1 MIKRRIAVQPCG
13 AKDRAFQLLVAGLC
27 VLWSGCAPR
36 TELPQELSDFYV
48 TMQHSALRFPQNDG
62 AWDQHYGD
70 APYYGTA
77 FYANTPSLRGDDG
90 ASLLPEHRTLA
101 RAAAD
106 HNLRTLSRAQSDRA
120 YFIENLEEVMMS
132 ALGLIEYS
140 AATSDRRGLAQLD
153 ATLDVMNGF
162 AVALGYYIDID
173 AGMFAI
179 KTYGPTAISAGVAL
193 LNLQY
198 ATYIG
203 GETAPDR
210 IDMARNILSA
220 IDRKAWDG
228 TRYRI
233 SPRDDLL
240 ELYPN
245 TMMML
250 VLCRFYERTHE
261 VDSLRRAEQVY
272 AAIQPLRS
280 PRGGYHSPY
289 SAAAMGAKTEDYS
302 TLSSQNYL
310 TLALTLL
317 FQNTGQVR
325 YFDEALFVLDFVRT
339 HLFDAKSGHLL
350 HHFIDGRIA
359 LPSDPEY
366 FCTGCNLQ
374 FLYAV
379 HLLMQAIHPTP
390 GPDA

>member
-1 MIKRRIAVQPCG
+1 MTKTERR
-13 AKDRAFQLLVAGLC
+13 
-27 VLWSGCAPR
+27 VLWFVPVACGLRRVALAMLCLWLLACAPR
-36 TELPQELSDFYV
+36 TEIPSELSDFYV
-48 TMQHSALRFPQNDG
+48 TMQHSALRFPQKDG

-77 FYANTPSLRGDDG
+77 FYAKTPSLRDAAG
-90 ASLLPEHRTLA
+90 SLRQPEHQALA
-101 RAAAD
+101 RAAAA
-106 HNLRTLSRAQSDRA
+106 HNAKTLARAQADRA
-120 YFIENLEEVMMS
+120 FFLEHLEEVMMS

-140 AATSDRRGLAQLD
+140 AATGDRGSLSQID
-153 ATLDVMNGF
+153 QTLDVINGF
-162 AVALGYYIDID
+162 AIALGYYIDID

-179 KTYGPTAISAGVAL
+179 QTYGPTAISAGVAL
-193 LNLQY
+193 LNLQH
-198 ATYIG
+198 AKYIG
-203 GETAPDR
+203 GEGAPDR
-210 IDMARNILSA
+210 IELARSIIA
-220 IDRKAWDG
+220 KIDEKAWDG
-228 TRYRI
+228 ARYRV
-233 SPRDDLL
+233 SPRDSLL

-250 VLCRFYERTHE
+250 VLCRLYERTGERAH
-261 VDSLRRAEQVY
+261 LMRAEQVY
-272 AAIQPLRS
+272 EAIQPLRS

-289 SAAAMGAKTEDYS
+289 SAAAMGAKTDDYT

-317 FQNTGQVR
+317 FQNTAQAR
-325 YFDEALFVLDFVRT
+325 YFDEALYVLDFVRT
-339 HLFDAKSGHLL
+339 RLFDPASGHLL

-379 HLLMQAIHPTP
+379 HLLMQAVAPSE
-390 GPDA
+390 

>member
-1 MIKRRIAVQPCG
+1 MTKTRLGSRAGERG
-13 AKDRAFQLLVAGLC
+13 ARLAGLCLLALLVA
-27 VLWSGCAPR
+27 CAPR
-36 TELPQELSDFYV
+36 SEVPKELSQFYV
-48 TMQHSALRFPQNDG
+48 TMQESALRFPQKDG

-77 FYANTPSLRGDDG
+77 FYAKTPSLRDFSGTPRQ
-90 ASLLPEHRTLA
+90 PEHATLA
-101 RAAAD
+101 RAAAQ
-106 HNLRTLSRAQSDRA
+106 HNLKTLARAQADRT
-120 YFIENLEEVMMS
+120 YFLENLEEVMMS
-132 ALGLIEYS
+132 ALGVIEYS
-140 AATSDRRGLAQLD
+140 AATADRSGLAQVD
-153 ATLDVMNGF
+153 QTLDVINGF
-162 AVALGYYIDID
+162 AIALGYYIDID

-203 GETAPDR
+203 GESAADR
-210 IDMARNILSA
+210 LELARSIIQKID
-220 IDRKAWDG
+220 DKAWDG
-228 TRYRI
+228 ARYRV

-250 VLCRFYERTHE
+250 VLCRLYERTGEIEH
-261 VDSLRRAEQVY
+261 LRRAEQVY

-289 SAAAMGAKTEDYS
+289 SAAAMGAKSEDYS

-310 TLALTLL
+310 TVALTLL
-317 FQNTGQVR
+317 FQDTQDVR
-325 YFDEALFVLDFVRT
+325 YFNEALYVLDFVRT
-339 HLFDAKSGHLL
+339 RLFDAASGHLL

-379 HLLMQAIHPTP
+379 HLLMQAA
-390 GPDA
+390 GPKD

>member
-1 MIKRRIAVQPCG
+1 MSTPL
-13 AKDRAFQLLVAGLC
+13 AKVCTRSWHALLALALVSGLVA
-27 VLWSGCAPR
+27 CAPQR
-36 TELPQELSDFYV
+36 ELPVELRELYV
-48 TMQHSALRFPQNDG
+48 RLQDTALRFPQRDG

-77 FYANTPSLRGDDG
+77 FYAHAPQRADADPSLPRH
-90 ASLLPEHRTLA
+90 ASLAT
-101 RAAAD
+101 AAVG
-106 HNLRTLSRAQSDRA
+106 HNLRILRQAQADRA
-120 YFIENLEEVMMS
+120 YFLANLEEVMMS
-132 ALGLIEYS
+132 VLGLIEYS
-140 AATSDRRGLAQLD
+140 ALSGDRSVVGDID
-153 ATLDVMNGF
+153 ASIEIINGF
-162 AVALGYYIDID
+162 TVALGYYIDLD

-198 ATYIG
+198 AKYVG
-203 GETAPDR
+203 GEYAADR
-210 IDMARNILSA
+210 RDLARSIVEA
-220 IDRKAWDG
+220 VDQKAWDG
-228 TRYRI
+228 ARYRI
-233 SPRDDLL
+233 SPRDNLL

-245 TMMML
+245 TMMMA
-250 VLCRFYERTHE
+250 VLCRLHE
-261 VDSLRRAEQVY
+261 QLYAPSSDSPYLRRAEQIY

-280 PRGGYHSPY
+280 PRGGYKSPY
-289 SAAAMGAKTEDYS
+289 SADAMGAKTDDYS

-317 FQNTGQVR
+317 YQNTHRPV
-325 YFDEALFVLDFVRT
+325 YFDEALFVLEFVRT
-339 HLFDAKSGHLL
+339 HLYDAATGHLL

-379 HLLMQAIHPTP
+379 YLLSQA
-390 GPDA
+390 DASHDE

>member
-1 MIKRRIAVQPCG
+1 MPTSFAPPTPRVLCRLSLLLLAAVL
-13 AKDRAFQLLVAGLC
+13 F
-27 VLWSGCAPR
+27 GCARPPEIPV
-36 TELPQELSDFYV
+36 ELREFYV
-48 TMQHSALRFPQNDG
+48 QIQDSALRFPQKDG

-77 FYANTPSLRGDDG
+77 FYARAPQRDDAPPGSPRHAALATSAVGHSLRI
-90 ASLLPEHRTLA
+90 
-101 RAAAD
+101 
-106 HNLRTLSRAQSDRA
+106 LRQAQADRA
-120 YFIENLEEVMMS
+120 YFLANLEEVMMS

-140 AATSDRRGLAQLD
+140 AVSADRSVLPDVD
-153 ATLDVMNGF
+153 AAIETINGF
-162 AVALGYYIDID
+162 AVALGYYIDVD

-198 ATYIG
+198 AKYIG
-203 GETAPDR
+203 GEYAADR
-210 IDMARNILSA
+210 RELARSIVEA
-220 IDRKAWDG
+220 VDQKAWDG
-228 TRYRI
+228 ARYRI
-233 SPRDDLL
+233 SPRDNSL

-245 TMMML
+245 TMMMA
-250 VLCRFYERTHE
+250 VLCRLHE
-261 VDSLRRAEQVY
+261 QLPAPSPDSPYLRRAEQVFT
-272 AAIQPLRS
+272 AIGPLRS
-280 PRGGYHSPY
+280 PRGGYKSPY
-289 SAAAMGAKTEDYS
+289 SADAMGAKTDDYS

-317 FQNTGQVR
+317 YQNTHRQA

-339 HLFDAKSGHLL
+339 HLYDRSTGHIL

-379 HLLMQAIHPTP
+379 YLLSLASQP
-390 GPDA
+390 GDL